1 MDLQG
6 KKVIVFGGAG
16 FIGYNLCN
24 ALWARGAE
32 VTVFDRSVVPTRKDM
47 RCIQGDFFDDE
58 QLKRAV
64 QGQDML
70 VHAICTINPGLSITD
85 YMRGYEKDFV
95 QSARLCDLAYQSG
108 KRLLFLSSGGTVYA
122 GKRTPL
128 QEDDPKEPIN
138 HYGSLKLCVEDMM
151 QAFIHAGAD
160 FRIARIANA
169 YGPGQDYRKGVGF
182 IDAAIKKAL
191 NHEPIEIWGDGS
203 IVRDY
208 IYIDDIC
215 HMLCDVLAYDG
226 TDRIMNIGTGKGV
239 SQHEIIE
246 MLRQCLGDVDVRY
259 LSARSIDR
267 QNLVLDTARYEHH
280 FAFRPRSIRC
290 GLNAYMAWLQHCSS
304 PNTM

>member
-16 FIGYNLCN
+16 FIGHNLCS
-24 ALWARGAE
+24 ALAARGAE
-32 VTVFDRSVVPTRKDM
+32 VTVFDRSVVPTCQDM
-47 RCIQGDFFDDE
+47 RCIQGDFFDDR
-58 QLKRAV
+58 QLERAV

-70 VHAICTINPGLSITD
+70 VHAICTINPGSSVTD
-85 YMRGYEKDFV
+85 YMRGYERDFV

-108 KRLLFLSSGGTVYA
+108 NRLLFLSSGGTVYG

-128 QEDDPKEPIN
+128 REDDPKEPIN

-151 QAFIHAGAD
+151 QAFMHAGAD

-191 NHEPIEIWGDGS
+191 KHEPIEIWGDGS

-239 SQHEIIE
+239 SQHDVIRL
-246 MLRQCLGDVDVRY
+246 LRKYIPDIAVEFLPHRSVDKE
-259 LSARSIDR
+259 SI
-267 QNLVLDTARYEHH
+267 VLDMALYKKN
-280 FAFRPRSIRC
+280 FSFVPRSFPE
-290 GLNAYMAWLQHCSS
+290 GFHHYYTWLTNQ
-304 PNTM
+304 

>member
-16 FIGYNLCN
+16 FIGHNLCS
-24 ALWARGAE
+24 ALVVRGAE
-32 VTVFDRSVVPTRKDM
+32 VTVFDRSVVPTCKDI
-47 RCIQGDFFDDE
+47 RCIQGDFFDDQ
-58 QLKRAV
+58 QLERAV

-70 VHAICTINPGLSITD
+70 VHAICTINPGSSVTD
-85 YMRGYEKDFV
+85 YMRGYERDFV

-108 KRLLFLSSGGTVYA
+108 KRLLFLSSGGTVYG
-122 GKRTPL
+122 GKCTPL
-128 QEDDPKEPIN
+128 REDDPKEPIN

-151 QAFIHAGAD
+151 QAFMHAGAD

-191 NHEPIEIWGDGS
+191 KHEPIEIWGDGS

-239 SQHEIIE
+239 SQHDVIRL
-246 MLRQCLGDVDVRY
+246 LRKYAPDIAVKYLPHRSVDKE
-259 LSARSIDR
+259 SF
-267 QNLVLDTARYEHH
+267 VLDIALYKKN
-280 FAFRPRSIRC
+280 FSFGPRSFPE
-290 GLNAYMAWLQHCSS
+290 GFHHYYTWLTNQ
-304 PNTM
+304 